1 MAKNGT
7 INKTTFTDQSNIQ
20 GGTLILAKAIHV
32 AELRTAIGKL
42 EQYSVNVDN
51 CGQCACQNKC
61 TCQSDKECRCE
72 SCQDACTECTC
83 QSDKQCRC
91 ESCQDAC
98 IECSCEQVRSNSCSN
113 CGYNSCDSCSGG
125 DDWGSSGGY
134 E

>member
-7 INKTTFTDQSNIQ
+7 INKTTFTDQTNIQ
-20 GGTLILAKAIHV
+20 NEVSILVKAIHV
-32 AELRTAIGKL
+32 TELRTAIGRL

-51 CGQCACQNKC
+51 CGQCACQNTC

-72 SCQDACTECTC
+72 SCQDSCSQCKC
-83 QSDKQCRC
+83 QSDKECRC

-98 IECSCEQVRSNSCSN
+98 ICQSCQKVISNSCYS
-113 CGYNSCDSCSGG
+113 YNYCDSCDGG
-125 DDWGSSGGY
+125 DDNSCGWDGG